1 VDVQASNAKLAA
13 RREAIVRTLTDRS
26 GVEVREALDRAQGSV
41 KVAVLL
47 LQGCDLETARAA
59 LEKAG
64 GQLRRAMELVA
75 QDRAGEPR

>member
-1 VDVQASNAKLAA
+1 
-13 RREAIVRTLTDRS
+13 
-26 GVEVREALDRAQGSV
+26 VEVREALDRAQGSV